1 MSSHHTTPER
11 RPVRLPSYVEYTEYA
26 EYEVFPHD
34 AEGAYAA

>member
-11 RPVRLPSYVEYTEYA
+11 RPVRLPSYVEYTEY
-26 EYEVFPHD
+26 EVFPHD